1 MISKKTIDSAV
12 NTVVDSAEIAK
23 NLSKLTKRNSIM
35 RMAAPGMYQYPLMIS
50 GGVDTDSM
58 MAIMKGQQA
67 TFASAVVTAYSLNPI
82 LWTKDYPNISD
93 YVKKFHTNDE
103 MDVNFNTART
113 ALGIESSTATEE
125 GDENEEDA
133 IAIESAM
140 VATNVSPDLIQA
152 INDSAWDVAEEGLDM
167 SPLNDMYR
175 PYVRT
180 ERIMREKLD
189 ALKGTPATE
198 GKFSDFVDSAEKQVD
213 TFGKHVEDIVSIK
226 EGGDNY
232 NTDRPLY
239 GAYSK
244 EPVIGKNG
252 KPVTDKDGNPIYRTK
267 RSPAVSRNYNNA
279 VVRNDKL
286 EAMEPT
292 MVNVQVLCHGKD
304 NTGAGVQYTQNV
316 TLGVKVMPRVVSSDI
331 MIASMIEAVKESH
344 GIFKFLKW
352 TKGELKTLDFV
363 LGITASKR
371 KALMK
376 NARIE
381 TQILE
386 QSKKRKKL
394 ATAKKAI
401 NNNLFPILNVV
412 ITSYEAEKIREAT
425 STDLNLV
432 QNALKLMNKYYLLS
446 FGIVDTEQG
455 TIKII
460 FDGDREWGMSSIN
473 ATKSMI
479 NKTTDILNQN
489 KVMQIFG
496 RQ

>member
-1 MISKKTIDSAV
+1 MISRKTVDTAV
-12 NTVVDSAEIAK
+12 NTVIDSAEIAK

-35 RMAAPGMYQYPLMIS
+35 RMAAPGMYHYPLMIS
-50 GGVDTDSM
+50 DGIDMDSI
-58 MAIMKGQQA
+58 MAIMKAEQV
-67 TFASAVVTAYSLNPI
+67 TFASTVVTAYSLNPI
-82 LWTKDYPNISD
+82 VCLKDYPNLSD
-93 YVKKFHTNDE
+93 FVKKFHTNDD
-103 MDVNFNTART
+103 MDVNFNVART
-113 ALGIESSTATEE
+113 ALGVESATEVKE
-125 GDENEEDA
+125 DEEY
-133 IAIESAM
+133 IAIESATIDM
-140 VATNVSPDLIQA
+140 NVSQDLIQA
-152 INDSAWDVAEEGLDM
+152 INDHAWDIAEEGLDM
-167 SPLNDMYR
+167 TSLNDMYR

-180 ERIMREKLD
+180 ERILKEKLI
-189 ALKGTPATE
+189 ALKGNDQAMESITDAINTV
-198 GKFSDFVDSAEKQVD
+198 GGYVDDAVNIQD
-213 TFGKHVEDIVSIK
+213 
-226 EGGDNY
+226 GGDNY
-232 NTDRPLY
+232 KTNKPIH

-244 EPVIGKNG
+244 EPIIGKNG
-252 KPVTDKDGNPIYRTK
+252 KPVTGPDGKPLYRVK
-267 RSPAVSRNYNNA
+267 NSPAVSRNFTNA

-286 EAMEPT
+286 ESLEPT
-292 MVNVQVLCHGKD
+292 MVNVQVLCHGKG
-304 NTGAGVQYTQNV
+304 NTGEGVQYTQNI
-316 TLGVKVMPRVVSSDI
+316 TLGVKVMPRVVPSTI

-381 TQILE
+381 AQILE
-386 QSKKRKKL
+386 QSKKRKKI

-432 QNALKLMNKYYLLS
+432 QNAFKLMAKYYLLS
-446 FGIVDTEQG
+446 FAIVDTEQG

-460 FDGDREWGMSSIN
+460 FDGDKDWAISSIS
-473 ATKSMI
+473 ATRSMI

-489 KVMQIFG
+489 KVMQLFG